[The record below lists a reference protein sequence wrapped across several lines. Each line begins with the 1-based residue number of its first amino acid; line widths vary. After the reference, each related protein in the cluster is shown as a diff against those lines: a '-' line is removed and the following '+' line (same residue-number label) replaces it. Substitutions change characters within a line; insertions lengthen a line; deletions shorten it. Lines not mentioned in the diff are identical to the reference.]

1 MLRPCPPA
9 EAQLRALG
17 RLHRRQAWLCLR
29 NMAHMPENEAVRLQ
43 SPLTLPLP
51 LPLTPTVTLALTLTQ
66 AVTLALTLT
75 RTLSLSRCSCSRL
88 QPSP

>member
-43 SPLTLPLP
+43 SPLTLT
-51 LPLTPTVTLALTLTQ
+51 LTLILTLALN
-66 AVTLALTLT
+66 VTLALTLT
-75 RTLSLSRCSCSRL
+75 RTLSLSKRCCSRL
-88 QPSP
+88 

>member
-9 EAQLRALG
+9 EAQLRALR

-51 LPLTPTVTLALTLTQ
+51 LPLPLTLTVTLALTLTQ

-75 RTLSLSRCSCSRL
+75 RTLSLSKRCCSRL
-88 QPSP
+88 